1 MLDQPEPLLEEEEQV
16 SAMPPHQQQAAAAP
30 PRPKRREILEGGDR
44 EAIAELLWD
53 PSPRERPKT
62 THPTSLHTM
71 ELSAPFSSLLNTRRP
86 QPPPLNVSSV
96 MKLPEYANL
105 VFQASVAEQ
114 EDPAMQSALSRL
126 LKAYIARAEPDTLS
140 QEQLLALATEG
151 VPGLEAALVGEMVDL
166 VEKGGSAALPEW
178 GFNTN
183 MTTTTTTSGG
193 PSPRGIMKGAT
204 FGGNGGRSA
213 SPAAAANQT
222 VPILPMIDIQTLSN
236 SSAQYNGGLPAPAP
250 ARRARAARHVPRRI
264 TSRPC
269 LRGSRRSRR
278 VAAIRI
284 EARRPI
290 GDRCQS
296 SALRQRPPTHD
307 PIRTS

>member
-1 MLDQPEPLLEEEEQV
+1 
-16 SAMPPHQQQAAAAP
+16 
-30 PRPKRREILEGGDR
+30 
-44 EAIAELLWD
+44 
-53 PSPRERPKT
+53 
-62 THPTSLHTM
+62 
-71 ELSAPFSSLLNTRRP
+71 
-86 QPPPLNVSSV
+86 
-96 MKLPEYANL
+96 
-105 VFQASVAEQ
+105 
-114 EDPAMQSALSRL
+114 MQSALSRL

-178 GFNTN
+178 GFNTD

-236 SSAQYNGGLPAPAP
+236 SSAQYNGGLSGSGSGSQSARGPPRTAPHNLAPVPPREPPLSARGRNPNRGPPPDWRSMPIVGPAPKASYPRPDPNLVSELELGPPTASPGLLGASVLTPMAP
-250 ARRARAARHVPRRI
+250 YPGRPLPSNGITSVSVKPAAADALTTNRMRRI
-264 TSRPC
+264 AAAEQARLDKLYEVGGVGISPMPD
-269 LRGSRRSRR
+269 LRAELAQRLSSLQKTVEGINTRSRR
-278 VAAIRI
+278 R
-284 EARRPI
+284 
-290 GDRCQS
+290 
-296 SALRQRPPTHD
+296 LNTM
-307 PIRTS
+307 